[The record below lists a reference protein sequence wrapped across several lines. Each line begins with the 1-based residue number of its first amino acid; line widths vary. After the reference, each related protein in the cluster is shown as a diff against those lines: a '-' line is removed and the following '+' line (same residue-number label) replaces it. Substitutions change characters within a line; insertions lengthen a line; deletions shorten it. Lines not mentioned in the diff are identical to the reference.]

1 VLPRLNESDASQGT
15 LIMEALFLPQQDSDQ
30 TCVTDWLAQ
39 KDELYR
45 TLGVIIKHD
54 DGMENQESPWT
65 QWLNCNQ
72 LPLTFWELEEF
83 GMCIALWTPLSLL
96 LPVSL
101 HFD

>member
-1 VLPRLNESDASQGT
+1 
-15 LIMEALFLPQQDSDQ
+15 
-30 TCVTDWLAQ
+30 
-39 KDELYR
+39 
-45 TLGVIIKHD
+45 
-54 DGMENQESPWT
+54 MENQESPWT